1 MVRDAS
7 SLEDGMYRLEDCEER
22 FTLQRNTDTRSQHHV
37 AHAQHVPHAP
47 RAPRAHD
54 HTDMRAQNELA
65 AQPRLDDARGP
76 RPPPSPTNRIK
87 FSPVQPQ
94 HAASH
99 TAEDAHHHICNVPSL
114 RHHATRPLCGQIH
127 PCRNRVLHFVFHVFD
142 LQSAQ
147 CASYL
152 SIYSTCDE

>member
-22 FTLQRNTDTRSQHHV
+22 FTLQRYTDTHSQHHV
-37 AHAQHVPHAP
+37 AHAPH
-47 RAPRAHD
+47 APRAHD
-54 HTDMRAQNELA
+54 HADMRPLNELA
-65 AQPRLDDARGP
+65 ALPRLDDARVP
-76 RPPPSPTNRIK
+76 RPPTSPTNRIK

-94 HAASH
+94 YAASH

-114 RHHATRPLCGQIH
+114 RHHATRPLRGQIH

-142 LQSAQ
+142 LQSTQ

-152 SIYSTCDE
+152 SNRHVTNR